1 MMKKL
6 LSIAL
11 MCFSL
16 SVFAEGS
23 APVKP
28 VNINTAT
35 AEQLMQIKGI
45 GEKKAQAIIEYRKS
59 HGPFKKI
66 EELELV
72 KGIGEHFVAQNKNLL
87 AVSQ

>member
-16 SVFAEGS
+16 SVFADGA
-23 APVKP
+23 APIKP

-59 HGPFKKI
+59 HGPFKKV

-72 KGIGEHFVAQNKNLL
+72 KGIGEHFIHEHKNML
-87 AVSQ
+87 AVGQ